1 MSLSWRHLAA
11 RAPHLASLA
20 AAAAAAA
27 AAKTKSRLYLHW
39 RQIMIY
45 YSIAVRPPAQEAA
58 HN

>member
-11 RAPHLASLA
+11 RAPHLASL
-20 AAAAAAA
+20 AAAAA